1 MEAVARVNPVT
12 LAGFASTDPLTA
24 FRALFGTS
32 PRCLGNCFAC
42 ARALKVHS
50 IFNAL
55 LRIRILHG
63 ACPVTIAAML
73 ALVPVFFGMGFGVA
87 ADLPRVR
94 SIVIEDQ
101 LIIRVPVRPEP
112 PPDIQ
117 WVERKGPKCIHS
129 NEIRG
134 AFLSASDH
142 VDFLRSGRRLFRAEL
157 DESCPA
163 LDFYAGFYLT
173 SDDGKICVRRDS
185 IRSRMG
191 GTCGIEKFRRLVP
204 KQR

>member
-1 MEAVARVNPVT
+1 MT
-12 LAGFASTDPLTA
+12 ITA
-24 FRALFGTS
+24 L
-32 PRCLGNCFAC
+32 
-42 ARALKVHS
+42 
-50 IFNAL
+50 
-55 LRIRILHG
+55 
-63 ACPVTIAAML
+63 L
-73 ALVPVFFGMGFGVA
+73 ALVPAFFGMGFGVA

-94 SIVIEDQ
+94 SVVIEDQ
-101 LIIRVPVRPEP
+101 LIIRVPIRPEP
-112 PPDIQ
+112 PPNIQ
-117 WVERKGPKCIHS
+117 WVEQKGPKCIHS
-129 NEIRG
+129 SEIRG

-142 VDFLRSGRRLFRAEL
+142 VDFLMSGRRLFRAEL